1 MAVRVLQVAL
11 DDTQRLRLPVMNGKG
26 DMIGAWGVVVIAW
39 APALH
44 AMCGLVVLH
53 SACKN
58 TNYF

>member
-11 DDTQRLRLPVMNGKG
+11 DDTQRLRLSVMNGEG
-26 DMIGAWGVVVIAW
+26 DMIGAWGVVVVTR

-44 AMCGLVVLH
+44 AMCGFVLH